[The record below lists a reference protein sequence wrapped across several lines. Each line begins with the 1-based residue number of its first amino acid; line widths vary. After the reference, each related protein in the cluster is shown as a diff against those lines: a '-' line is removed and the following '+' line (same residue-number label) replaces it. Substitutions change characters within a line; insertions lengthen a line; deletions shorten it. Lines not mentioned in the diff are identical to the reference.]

1 MNLMFLYFNLLYVLY
16 IKKTGGFGSLNFLNV
31 AHTKPWVEGLCFL
44 KFLNK
49 LYVNIIADY
58 LLKTGI
64 NCR

>member
-1 MNLMFLYFNLLYVLY
+1 V
-16 IKKTGGFGSLNFLNV
+16 
-31 AHTKPWVEGLCFL
+31 FL

-49 LYVNIIADY
+49 LYVKIIADY

>member
-16 IKKTGGFGSLNFLNV
+16 IKRRRIWKSQLFKCCTYKAMGGRLV
-31 AHTKPWVEGLCFL
+31 FL

-49 LYVNIIADY
+49 LYVKIIADY